1 VLALKR
7 KVWERAV
14 SPDLKFRKIFDSN
27 TIGIV
32 FGSTDGSL
40 TEVNDY
46 YLTLLGYSREE
57 MEQGA
62 FRGNKITPAEYR
74 HLDRKALE
82 EARLSGLSDP
92 YEKPYIR
99 KDGSMVW
106 VLIRVATVDRG
117 RDRDHMVAYV
127 LDITAFKKAEEALRE
142 SEKKFRM
149 LAEFIPQLVWS
160 KKKDGEVDYFN
171 ERWAAYTGIS
181 QEDSMNRGWRAAI
194 HPEDVEALD
203 LAWEESERAGTSFM
217 YDYRLK
223 SADGEF
229 RWFTSRSLPVRN
241 ENGEIVRWFG
251 TCTDIHDEKMS
262 LNSLK
267 FAKEEAEAATRLK
280 SSFLANMSHEIRTP
294 LSAILGF
301 TDLLRDTSLSP
312 QDRDKFHEIVRRNGE
327 QLLGLIDD
335 ILDLSRVESG
345 QFKIENVPTS
355 LEEMKSALHALL
367 AVKAQVKDL
376 ELLIEIDPAVPN
388 VIGTDPLRIKQILV
402 NLLGNAIKFTDK
414 GSVRLNVRMRPSG
427 LICFLVSDTGMG
439 ISTQLWKNLFKPFS
453 QCDPSITRKFGGTG
467 LGLALSKQLAKS
479 LGGDL
484 ILKSSVP
491 GMGSVFELTIENRI
505 QSIPVN
511 LPEFG
516 NSSKNFFSPDPS

>member
-1 VLALKR
+1 MRAGCR
-7 KVWERAV
+7 KKAM
-14 SPDLKFRKIFDSN
+14 SQDLKFRKIFDSN

-46 YLTLLGYSREE
+46 YLNLLGYSREE
-57 MEQGA
+57 MEKGA
-62 FRGNKITPAEYR
+62 FRGNKITPSEYR

-99 KDGSMVW
+99 KDGSRVW

-117 RDRDHMVAYV
+117 PDRDYMVAYV
-127 LDITAFKKAEEALRE
+127 LDITAFKKAEDALRE
-142 SEKKFRM
+142 SEGKFRM

-181 QEDSMNRGWRAAI
+181 QQDSMNRGWRAAI
-194 HPEDVEALD
+194 HPEDAQALD
-203 LAWEESERAGTSFM
+203 AAWDESEKAGASFM
-217 YDYRLK
+217 HDYRLRG
-223 SADGEF
+223 ADGEY

-251 TCTDIHDEKMS
+251 TCTDIHDEKLS
-262 LNSLK
+262 LNSLR

-312 QDRDKFHEIVRRNGE
+312 QDREKFHEIVRRNGE

-355 LEEMKSALHALL
+355 VREMKSELQALMAE
-367 AVKAQVKDL
+367 KAEMKGL
-376 ELLIEIDPAVPN
+376 ELQIEIAPSVPDS
-388 VIGTDPLRIKQILV
+388 IGTDPLRIKQIMV
-402 NLLGNAIKFTDK
+402 NLLGNAIKFTDR
-414 GSVRLNVRMRPSG
+414 GHVRLDVRMLPSG

-484 ILKSSVP
+484 NLKSSVP
-491 GMGSVFELTIENRI
+491 GKGSIFELTIENRLEGLLM
-505 QSIPVN
+505 P
-511 LPEFG
+511 LL
-516 NSSKNFFSPDPS
+516 SPKGLEQPPNPARQ